1 MGLIGLGA
9 YFFGLGIVLLLIV
22 YFGRGIVGRFS
33 FFSNPRGLFRRI
45 LGVVILMVGL
55 LIVTG
60 YVKKVEAYVIEKNI
74 FIDTA
79 TIDNSLN
86 DIILRNHNKKRN
98 MCTNG
103 KCDEGKDGGLMM
115 DVARAP
121 ELTGI
126 ASWINLPTGQAG
138 SNPLTMESL
147 RGKVVLIDFWTYSCI
162 NCIRTQP
169 YLNAW
174 NEKYEKDGLVI
185 IGVHAPEFAFEKTE
199 NNVREASQ
207 KA

>member
-1 MGLIGLGA
+1 M
-9 YFFGLGIVLLLIV
+9 
-22 YFGRGIVGRFS
+22 
-33 FFSNPRGLFRRI
+33 
-45 LGVVILMVGL
+45 
-55 LIVTG
+55 TG
-60 YVKKVEAYVIEKNI
+60 YTKKVEAYIIEKNL
-74 FIDTA
+74 FVNTLA
-79 TIDNSLN
+79 LDNTLN
-86 DIILRNHNKKRN
+86 DIILKHHNN
-98 MCTNG
+98 QGGMCANG

-126 ASWINLPTGQAG
+126 ATWIN

-174 NEKYEKDGLVI
+174 HEKYSSDGLVI
-185 IGVHAPEFAFEKTE
+185 IGVHAPEFAFEKVE

-207 KA
+207 KAGIKYPIALDNDFKTWNAYANRYWPAKYLIDQNGNIVYKHF